1 MEKSTK
7 KRVRNV
13 VLGMTSVALVAGI
26 TASLTLAYLSDTQTK
41 TNVFSNNPTITAKL
55 TETKWNGDTTG
66 TSDGTDDT
74 YATDTNAK
82 DIFESETATTAD
94 FGINQAKEYLPGVA
108 INKNPVVTNTNQTE
122 SEYVAIKLTY
132 YVDLDQN
139 GTIDKA
145 TEEVT
150 AEQFEKLA
158 TIDFNT
164 TKWYKDTT
172 NSNIWYYGGS
182 LLLESLLK
190 DEATAPLFT
199 TVTPSKDLAYGKELV
214 LQEEILPDTS
224 QIAITPTKGT
234 GLPKFE
240 IDVKAAVIS
249 TSDDAT
255 HNQEGV
261 TAQAKLLALLS

>member
-41 TNVFSNNPTITAKL
+41 TNVFSNNPTITAIL
-55 TETKWNGDTTG
+55 TETKWNGNT
-66 TSDGTDDT
+66 DGTDDGT
-74 YATDTNAK
+74 GENDATDENAVT
-82 DIFESETATTAD
+82 IFDDPNATAAD

-139 GTIDKA
+139 GNIDKA
-145 TEEVT
+145 NEEVT

-164 TKWYKDTT
+164 TKWRKNTT
-172 NSNIWYYGGS
+172 NSNIWHYGGD
-182 LLLESLLK
+182 LLEALVK

-199 TVTPSKDLAYGKELV
+199 TVTPSSSLAYGKELV
-214 LQEEILPDTS
+214 LQEGEGDSKIS
-224 QIAITPTKGT
+224 VTPTKT
-234 GLPKFE
+234 SGLPKFE

-255 HNQEGV
+255 HNQEVV
-261 TAQAKLLALLS
+261 TAQDKLIALLTTP